1 MTHVFKHPK
10 FYRIPRDKKDQA
22 ISWRTHDGGVQRA
35 PDPGLKLQA
44 ASHKHQASSFKRQ
57 AFEPTS
63 SFKRQATSI
72 PARVTSVKHQATSSK
87 LPDPRTMVHGY
98 WRSIRGTRT
107 EGLYHD
113 KSIVGMACVEGNL
126 VWTKSNFFT
135 FRYLE
140 FYSTKVPRSIID
152 Q

>member
-1 MTHVFKHPK
+1 MIKLITWKGGCWPSVKRNNLISQF
-10 FYRIPRDKKDQA
+10 RMLLSCILNWRKKEA
-22 ISWRTHDGGVQRA
+22 
-35 PDPGLKLQA
+35 
-44 ASHKHQASSFKRQ
+44 
-57 AFEPTS
+57 S
-63 SFKRQATSI
+63 SFKRQATSV

-113 KSIVGMACVEGNL
+113 KSIVRMACVKGDL